1 MTWAMRKISLGDEGI
16 KQMRRSVRRQL
27 LFIFALFIFAFAVR
41 FIYLQ
46 QIKSSPM
53 FDTLIMDSEYHDQW
67 ARMILQGEDFSEGAF
82 FRAPLY
88 AYFLAFVYKI
98 FGAGH
103 FQVRLIQ
110 LLLGAVSCVLVY
122 LLGRRVFNRR
132 IAIIAA
138 LLASL
143 NGVMIYFDGELLIP
157 VLLVF
162 LDLLLLLALFW
173 AKEKPSYGRWLV
185 CGTILGLS
193 ALARPN
199 ILLVGA
205 AIFLWVILRSGGK
218 AGGKSK
224 SLGYACIFAFG
235 AVLVISPVTLRNYAK
250 ANDLVLIAW
259 QGGMNFYIGNNSQS
273 DGTSATIPGARTTWW
288 GSYGD
293 AKIIA
298 EETMG
303 RSLKPSEQ
311 SRFWYVEGLK
321 FILNEPVNYLRLML
335 KKSIL
340 FWNGNE
346 LGNNRDLYFFTRT
359 SLVLKL
365 LLWRFIVYCPFGLI
379 APLALVGI
387 ILAHRAKKD
396 ILLLEIFLFIYML
409 SIILFFVNARY
420 RVPII
425 PVLILFSAFAL
436 DWFISRIRERKYL
449 RVGKYVFV
457 LLVFLIPINLSM
469 PKYRTANLAHA
480 HYTMG
485 VLHTKKG
492 DEVKAIKEFQKALEY
507 NPYLSEAYVNL
518 GALFGDQGRH
528 RLALEHFQKAL
539 ENGADSAFILSNMG
553 YAYFS
558 LGVLDQAEKD
568 YKLSL
573 LLRGDPEVHYL
584 LGDLYSRR
592 GMLKDATVEF
602 EKTIKLDPQHVLAL
616 YRLAEIYRQM
626 GRKEEAIIRLEKFVR
641 SGKGYPAERDMI
653 ERLLKELR
661 GE

>member
-1 MTWAMRKISLGDEGI
+1 
-16 KQMRRSVRRQL
+16 
-27 LFIFALFIFAFAVR
+27 
-41 FIYLQ
+41 
-46 QIKSSPM
+46 
-53 FDTLIMDSEYHDQW
+53 
-67 ARMILQGEDFSEGAF
+67 
-82 FRAPLY
+82 
-88 AYFLAFVYKI
+88 
-98 FGAGH
+98 
-103 FQVRLIQ
+103 
-110 LLLGAVSCVLVY
+110 
-122 LLGRRVFNRR
+122 
-132 IAIIAA
+132 
-138 LLASL
+138 
-143 NGVMIYFDGELLIP
+143 
-157 VLLVF
+157 
-162 LDLLLLLALFW
+162 
-173 AKEKPSYGRWLV
+173 
-185 CGTILGLS
+185 
-193 ALARPN
+193 
-199 ILLVGA
+199 
-205 AIFLWVILRSGGK
+205 
-218 AGGKSK
+218 
-224 SLGYACIFAFG
+224 
-235 AVLVISPVTLRNYAK
+235 
-250 ANDLVLIAW
+250 
-259 QGGMNFYIGNNSQS
+259 
-273 DGTSATIPGARTTWW
+273 
-288 GSYGD
+288 
-293 AKIIA
+293 IIA

-321 FILNEPVNYLRLML
+321 FIVNEPVNYLRLML

-346 LGNNRDLYFFTRT
+346 LGNNRDLYFFTR
-359 SLVLKL
+359 SSSVLRL
-365 LLWRFIVYCPFGLI
+365 LLWRFIVYFPFGLI

-396 ILLLEIFLFIYML
+396 VLLLEIFLFVYML

-420 RVPII
+420 RVPLI
-425 PVLILFSAFAL
+425 PVLILFAAYAI

-449 RVGKYVFV
+449 PVGKYVFV

-469 PKYRTANLAHA
+469 SKYRTANLAHA

-492 DEVKAIKEFQKALEY
+492 DGIGAIKEFQKALEY
-507 NPYLSEAYVNL
+507 NPYLPEAYVNL

-528 RLALEHFQKAL
+528 RLALEYFQKAL

-592 GMLKDATVEF
+592 GMLKDAAGEF
-602 EKTIKLDPQHVLAL
+602 EKTIELDPRHVLAL

-641 SGKGYPAERDMI
+641 SGKGNPVERDMI
-653 ERLLKELR
+653 ERLLKELK

>member
-1 MTWAMRKISLGDEGI
+1 MAKKEVYLIIGI
-16 KQMRRSVRRQL
+16 
-27 LFIFALFIFAFAVR
+27 FIFALAVR
-41 FIYLQ
+41 LVYLDQ
-46 QIKSSPM
+46 MKSSPM

-67 ARMILQGEDFSEGAF
+67 ARMILQGEDFGEGAF

-88 AYFLAFVYKI
+88 AYFLASVYKI
-98 FGAGH
+98 FGPGH

-110 LLLGAVSCVLVY
+110 LMLGAISCVLVY
-122 LLGRRVFNRR
+122 LLGKRVFNRR
-132 IAIIAA
+132 IAVIAA

-143 NGVMIYFDGELLIP
+143 NGVMVYFEGELLIP
-157 VLLVF
+157 VLLVL

-173 AKEKPSYGRWLV
+173 AKERPSYPRWLA
-185 CGTILGLS
+185 CGAILGLS

-205 AIFLWVILRSGGK
+205 AVFLWVILRFRGK
-218 AGGKSK
+218 ASGRSK
-224 SLGYACIFAFG
+224 SVAYACIFAAG
-235 AVLVISPVTLRNYAK
+235 AALVISPVTLRNYVK

-321 FILNEPVNYLRLML
+321 FVYYEPLNYLRLML
-335 KKSIL
+335 KKFTL

-346 LGNNRDLYFFTRT
+346 LGNNRDLYFFTR
-359 SLVLKL
+359 SSSVLRL
-365 LLWRFIVYCPFGLI
+365 LLWRFSIYFPFGLI

-387 ILAHRAKKD
+387 ILAYQAKKD
-396 ILLLEIFLFIYML
+396 VLLLEIFLFVYML
-409 SIILFFVNARY
+409 SVILFFVNARY

-436 DWFISRIRERKYL
+436 DWFISWVGERKYPQ
-449 RVGKYVFV
+449 VGKYVLI

-492 DEVKAIKEFQKALEY
+492 DEMTAIKEFQKALEY

-518 GALFGDQGRH
+518 GALHGDLGKH
-528 RLALEHFQKAL
+528 RLALKYFQEAL

-553 YAYFS
+553 YAHYS
-558 LGVLDQAEKD
+558 LGVLNQAERD

-573 LLRGDPEVHYL
+573 SLRADPEVHYL
-584 LGDLYSRR
+584 LGDLYFRK
-592 GMLKDATVEF
+592 GMLEDAADEF
-602 EKTIKLDPQHVLAL
+602 EKAIRLDPQHALAS

-626 GRKEEAIIRLEKFVR
+626 GEKERQ
-641 SGKGYPAERDMI
+641 
-653 ERLLKELR
+653 
-661 GE
+661 

>member
-1 MTWAMRKISLGDEGI
+1 MNPYREGTLRMRGSAKKELYIIIGI
-16 KQMRRSVRRQL
+16 FVV
-27 LFIFALFIFAFAVR
+27 AFAVR
-41 FIYLQ
+41 LIYLNQ
-46 QIKSSPM
+46 MKDSPM

-67 ARMILQGEDFSEGAF
+67 ARMILRGEDFSEGAF

-88 AYFLAFVYKI
+88 AYFLASVYRV
-98 FGAGH
+98 FGSDH
-103 FQVRLIQ
+103 VQVRLIQ

-122 LLGRRVFNRR
+122 LLGKRVFDRRV
-132 IAIIAA
+132 AVIAA

-143 NGVMIYFDGELLIP
+143 NGVMIYFEGELLIP
-157 VLLVF
+157 VLLVL

-173 AKEKPSYGRWLV
+173 AKERPSYGRWLA
-185 CGTILGLS
+185 CGAILGLS

-205 AIFLWVILRSGGK
+205 ALFLWIILCLGGK

-224 SLGYACIFAFG
+224 SLGYACIFGLG
-235 AVLVISPVTLRNYAK
+235 AALIISPVTLRNYVK
-250 ANDLVLIAW
+250 ADDLVLIAW

-321 FILNEPVNYLRLML
+321 FIYHEPLSYVKLML
-335 KKSIL
+335 KKFIL

-346 LGNNRDLYFFTRT
+346 LGNNRDLYFFTRG
-359 SLVLKL
+359 SSVLRL
-365 LLWRFIVYCPFGLI
+365 LLWRFVICFPFGLI
-379 APLALVGI
+379 APLAVVGI

-396 ILLLEIFLFIYML
+396 VLLLEIFLLVYML

-420 RVPII
+420 RVPLI
-425 PVLILFSAFAL
+425 PILILFAAYAL
-436 DWFISRIRERKYL
+436 NWFVVGIRERKYL
-449 RVGKYVFV
+449 PLAKYALV
-457 LLVFLIPINLSM
+457 LLAFSIPINLSM
-469 PKYRTANLAHA
+469 PRYRTANLAHA

-492 DEVKAIKEFQKALEY
+492 DASTAVREFQKALEY

-518 GALFGDQGRH
+518 GALHGDLGKH
-528 RLALEHFQKAL
+528 RLALGYFQKAL
-539 ENGADSAFILSNMG
+539 EHGADSAFILSNTG
-553 YAYFS
+553 FAHFS
-558 LGVLDQAEKD
+558 LGATDQAERD

-573 LLRGDPEVHYL
+573 SLRGDPEVHYL
-584 LGDLYSRR
+584 LGDLYFRK
-592 GMLKDATVEF
+592 GMLQEAAAEF
-602 EKTIKLDPQHVLAL
+602 ENTIRLNPKHGLAS
-616 YRLAEIYRQM
+616 YRLSEVRRQL
-626 GRKEEAIIRLEKFVR
+626 GDKE
-641 SGKGYPAERDMI
+641 GQ
-653 ERLLKELR
+653 
-661 GE
+661 